1 MDRKEKLINE
11 KLELLKTETDELIT
25 KCTEIGDEKTVQL
38 LSEIAEMLDI
48 AHNTHL
54 GNALTTLSALVTKEL
69 SKK

>member
-1 MDRKEKLINE
+1 LINE
-11 KLELLKTETDELIT
+11 KLELLKKETEDLIS
-25 KCTEIGDEKTVQL
+25 KCADVGDEKTVQL

-54 GNALTTLSALVTKEL
+54 GNALSSLTSIVSKEL